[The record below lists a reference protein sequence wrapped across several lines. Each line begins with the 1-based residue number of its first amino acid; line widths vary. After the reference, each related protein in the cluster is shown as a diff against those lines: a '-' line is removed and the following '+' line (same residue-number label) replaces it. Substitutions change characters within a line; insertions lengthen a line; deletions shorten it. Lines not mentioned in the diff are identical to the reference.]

1 MEKQSVLIIAAN
13 VMLGRQLDDQVC
25 AHGFHCRHSGAD
37 DVPELIAQQPPDIVL
52 ACSYHRR
59 IEDSLLL
66 VKQIRRQDRLIPIIM
81 LTRYSSESRAIAAFR
96 AGVNDYHK
104 LPISNHTLWASI
116 RRLTGAPHVP
126 ETAPADVDHRSCNP
140 DCPVMIGQSRS
151 VQEIKAYLQ
160 KVAAA
165 DSTVFITGETGT
177 GKELA
182 AEMVHRSSS
191 RKQNPFV
198 RINCAAIPEG
208 LAESEIFGHERGAF
222 TGAVAAKPGKFE
234 LANGGSV
241 LLDEIGDMC
250 AIAQAKIL
258 RTIERKEVSRL
269 GGKSTF
275 PVDVRVI
282 AATNRNPEELVSAG
296 EFRKD
301 LYYRL
306 NVARVQLPPLR
317 ERKEDI
323 PYLLQHFISRYNHRF
338 TRQVEGFSDEA
349 LNYLLNYSWPGNV
362 RELKNVVEAAFIN
375 LPSHRI
381 SIMDLPRAYQEKLK
395 DTEGLSQN
403 ERDRL
408 LAALFATNWNK
419 SKTARKLHWSR
430 MTVYRKMEKYRL
442 DKKQPEIAKM

>member
-1 MEKQSVLIIAAN
+1 M
-13 VMLGRQLDDQVC
+13 
-25 AHGFHCRHSGAD
+25 
-37 DVPELIAQQPPDIVL
+37 
-52 ACSYHRR
+52 
-59 IEDSLLL
+59 
-66 VKQIRRQDRLIPIIM
+66 
-81 LTRYSSESRAIAAFR
+81 
-96 AGVNDYHK
+96 
-104 LPISNHTLWASI
+104 
-116 RRLTGAPHVP
+116 
-126 ETAPADVDHRSCNP
+126 
-140 DCPVMIGQSRS
+140 
-151 VQEIKAYLQ
+151 QEIKAYLH
-160 KVAAA
+160 KVAVT

-182 AEMVHRSSS
+182 AEMVHYCSS
-191 RKQNPFV
+191 RQDSPFV

-208 LAESEIFGHERGAF
+208 LAESEIFGHEKGAF

-250 AIAQAKIL
+250 TSAQAKIL

-282 AATNRNPEELVSAG
+282 AATNRDPEDLVSAG
-296 EFRKD
+296 TFRKD
-301 LYYRL
+301 LFYRL

-323 PYLLQHFISRYNHRF
+323 PYLLQHFISYYNHQF
-338 TRQVEGFSDEA
+338 GRQVEGFPDET

-362 RELKNVVEAAFIN
+362 RELKNLVEAAFIN
-375 LPSHRI
+375 LPSHRT
-381 SIMDLPRAYQEKLK
+381 SMMELPRTYQEKLK
-395 DTEGLSQN
+395 YTAGLSQN

-408 LAALFATNWNK
+408 LATLFATNWNK
-419 SKTARKLHWSR
+419 SKTARQLHWSR

-442 DKKQPEIAKM
+442 NKKQPGNTIFQMTDPAYQVAE